1 MFSVR
6 ADSGINPAQEVPMT
20 PDALLPG
27 CGFLLAPC
35 GSVPIHTLEKLT
47 DDQRAFFRTT
57 SEFAQK
63 RVYPNADRLEHKDFD
78 LLRKLLRE
86 AGELGLLAID
96 LPEVFGGLDAD
107 KTTSALVAEGMAVN
121 ASWSVTFGAQV
132 GIGTLPILYFGT
144 AAQKAKYLPKLA
156 TGEWVAAYA
165 LSEASSASDA
175 LSARTKAV
183 RSPDGKSWILNGQK
197 QWITNGGLADVFIV
211 FAKIDGEQFSAFV
224 VERGT
229 PGFSNGAEEKKM
241 GIRGS
246 STTALVFE
254 DARIPVENLL
264 GEAGKGHR
272 IAFNILNIGRL
283 KLGVGSVAGVR
294 HVLALAAAYAKERQ
308 AFGKPIAE
316 FGLIREKLGRMAALV
331 WAGESMSYRTTGQ
344 VDDRVSR
351 SGHPRSSPAHDQDII
366 AAVEE
371 YAVEASILKVWG
383 SEALFWAADEAVQI
397 YGGYGF
403 VEEYPVERI
412 YRDNRVNR
420 IFEGTN
426 EINRMLVPGTLLRR
440 ALKGQFPLLDAAEAT
455 RRTIETGE
463 LPRAPAGPLGREARL
478 AELTKHL
485 FVEAT
490 RAAVEAHGPG
500 LSDQQEVLG
509 ALADVAME
517 AYAIDSAV
525 ARARQLVA
533 ESGPSPLAEA
543 LVRLYAHEAHERAH
557 QRARRAVLGAV
568 RDVEAARPILAGLR
582 TLVDD
587 GPWDPIGD
595 QETVVAAVLEH
606 GRYPF
611 SL

>member
-1 MFSVR
+1 
-6 ADSGINPAQEVPMT
+6 MT
-20 PDALLPG
+20 RDALTPG
-27 CGFLLAPC
+27 FGFLLAPC
-35 GSVPIHTLEKLT
+35 GSVPIHTLEQLN

-57 SEFAQK
+57 SEFAK
-63 RVYPNADRLEHKDFD
+63 ERVYPNADRLEHKDFV
-78 LLRKLLRE
+78 LLRTLLRE

-96 LPEVFGGLDAD
+96 LPEAFGGLDAD

-144 AAQKAKYLPKLA
+144 DAQQAKYLPRLA
-156 TGEWVAAYA
+156 SGEWVAAYA

-183 RSPDGKSWILNGQK
+183 LSADGKSWILNGQK
-197 QWITNGGLADVFIV
+197 QWITNGALADVFIV
-211 FAKIDGEQFSAFV
+211 FAKIDGEKFSAFI

-264 GEAGKGHR
+264 GEAGKGHK

-283 KLGVGSVAGVR
+283 KLGVGAVAGVR
-294 HVLALAAAYAKERQ
+294 HVLALSAAYALERK

-331 WAGESMSYRTTGQ
+331 FAGEAMSYRTTGL
-344 VDDRVSR
+344 VDARVAR
-351 SGHPRSSPAHDQDII
+351 SGQPRHSPAHAQDVI

-371 YAVEASILKVWG
+371 YAVEASMLKVWG
-383 SEALFWAADEAVQI
+383 SEALFWAADEAVQV

-440 ALKGQFPLLDAAEAT
+440 AMKGQFPLLEAAEAT
-455 RRTIETGE
+455 KRVIEAAEAGE
-463 LPRAPAGPLGREARL
+463 LPRAPSGPLGREARL

-500 LSDQQEVLG
+500 LSERQEVLA
-509 ALADVAME
+509 ALADVAIE

-533 ESGPSPLAEA
+533 ASGPNAVAEA
-543 LVRLYAHEAHERAH
+543 LVRLYAYEAHERAH
-557 QRARRAVLGAV
+557 QRARRAVLGAIP
-568 RDVEAARPILAGLR
+568 DAETARPILAGLR
-582 TLVDD
+582 RLVDD
-587 GPWDPIGD
+587 APWDPIGA
-595 QETVVAAVLEH
+595 QETVVAAVLEQR
-606 GRYPF
+606 RYPF

>member
-1 MFSVR
+1 
-6 ADSGINPAQEVPMT
+6 MT
-20 PDALLPG
+20 RDALTPG
-27 CGFLLAPC
+27 FGFLLAPC
-35 GSVPIHTLEKLT
+35 GSVPIHTLEQLT
-47 DDQRAFFRTT
+47 DDQRAFFRTA
-57 SEFAQK
+57 SEFAK
-63 RVYPNADRLEHKDFD
+63 ERVYPNADRLEHKDFD

-96 LPEVFGGLDAD
+96 LPEAFGGLDAD

-144 AAQKAKYLPKLA
+144 EAQKAKYLPKLA
-156 TGEWVAAYA
+156 TGEWIAAYA

-183 RSPDGKSWILNGQK
+183 LSEDGKSWILNGQK

-211 FAKIDGEQFSAFV
+211 FAKIDGEKFSAFI

-229 PGFSNGAEEKKM
+229 PGFSSGAEEHKM

-264 GEAGKGHR
+264 GEAGKGHK
-272 IAFNILNIGRL
+272 IAFNILNLGRL
-283 KLGVGSVAGVR
+283 KLGVGSIAGAR
-294 HVLALAAAYAKERQ
+294 HVLALSTAYALERK
-308 AFGKPIAE
+308 AFGKPLAE
-316 FGLIREKLGRMAALV
+316 LGLIREKLGRMAALV
-331 WAGESMSYRTTGQ
+331 FAGEAMSYRTTGL
-344 VDDRVSR
+344 VDARVAR
-351 SGHPRSSPAHDQDII
+351 SGHPHDAPPHAQDVI
-366 AAVEE
+366 AAIEE
-371 YAVEASILKVWG
+371 YAVEASMLKVWG

-397 YGGYGF
+397 HGGYGF

-440 ALKGQFPLLDAAEAT
+440 AMKGQFPLLEAAEAT
-455 RRTIETGE
+455 KRVIASGD
-463 LPRAPAGPLGREARL
+463 LPRAPSGPLGREARL

-490 RAAVEAHGPG
+490 RAAVEAQGPG
-500 LSDQQEVLG
+500 LSERQEVLG

-525 ARARQLVA
+525 VRARQLVA
-533 ESGPSPLAEA
+533 AGGPNAVAEA

-568 RDVEAARPILAGLR
+568 PDAEAAGPILAGLR

-587 GPWDPIGD
+587 APWDPIRD
-595 QETVVAAVLEH
+595 QETIVAAVLEQR
-606 GRYPF
+606 RYPF
-611 SL
+611 GP